1 MSPLVDAAGLRF
13 SYGDGREALQGL
25 DLAVAE
31 GEHVALLGPN
41 GSGKSTFARILAALD
56 EPGSAAHIEVCGHD
70 LTEQAGRR
78 AARRQA
84 GILFQD
90 PESQV
95 VGATVEEDVAFGLEN
110 LGLPAGEIAARVDE
124 MLERFG
130 LAELGER
137 EPHLLS
143 GGQKQRTALAGV
155 LAVPRRLIVLDEP
168 TAMLDTAGR
177 KEVLKAV
184 GRLREQGLTVI
195 AVTQEMDEVPE
206 ARRAIVLEAGRVVFD
221 GPPHELFAESDLLAR
236 LALGVPTAAEVA
248 LELRARGVTLPRL
261 PFSARELADLA
272 VEAKLPRT
280 AGESAAA
287 PSGRE
292 PALPG
297 REWSG
302 PAATGPVPAG
312 QAVPEPAQREPA
324 LGLAAPAAAEPEST
338 GPSPTGGAT
347 AGPAGLAV
355 RCEGI
360 SFGYRDATGQV
371 PALADVAFSLPA
383 GSSTA
388 LLGPSGAGK
397 STLLLLLR
405 GLLSADAGSVLLD
418 GVAPGEPAYREVQRR
433 VGLVFQRPEVQLFA
447 SSVREDVAFGPRQL
461 EWLPAVVEAAVLDAL
476 EVVGL
481 PATEYGDRH
490 PYSLSGGEQRRLAL
504 AGVLAMRPGL
514 LLLDEPFVSLDPG
527 GRRELAGVLRR
538 LQADGVTLL
547 LTTHEIDQAW
557 ALCERRLLLRD
568 GRLLAEGPWDLA
580 EEGADL
586 LTVAGLPL
594 PTLVDL
600 WRRLDLPR
608 ETAPRTA
615 SDAAA
620 RLAGGAPAGWP
631 ERAPATAAGLSCS
644 EQPGQ
649 APGQLC
655 EGAPLG
661 DGGER

>member
-13 SYGDGREALQGL
+13 AYGDGREALRGV

-31 GEHVALLGPN
+31 GEHVVILGPN
-41 GSGKSTFARILAALD
+41 GSGKSTLARILAAL
-56 EPGSAAHIEVCGHD
+56 EVPGSAARVEVCGHD
-70 LTEQAGRR
+70 LSDQAGRR

-110 LGLPAGEIAARVDE
+110 LGLPAEEIAARVDE

-130 LAELGER
+130 LADLRER

-177 KEVLKAV
+177 DEVLRAV
-184 GRLREQGLTVI
+184 SRLREQGLTVI

-206 ARRAIVLEAGRVVFD
+206 ARRAVVLEAGRVVFD
-221 GPPHELFAESDLLAR
+221 GSPHELFAESDLPAR
-236 LALGVPTAAEVA
+236 LGLGVPTAAEVA

-272 VEAKLPRT
+272 FEAKLPRP
-280 AGESAAA
+280 AGEDAAA
-287 PSGRE
+287 PSVRESAPAGRE
-292 PALPG
+292 PAVP
-297 REWSG
+297 G
-302 PAATGPVPAG
+302 PAATGPAATEAVPAG
-312 QAVPEPAQREPA
+312 QAAEWPAQREPA
-324 LGLAAPAAAEPEST
+324 LTDE
-338 GPSPTGGAT
+338 AT
-347 AGPAGLAV
+347 PGPAGLAV
-355 RCEGI
+355 RCDGL
-360 SFGYRDATGQV
+360 SFSYQDAAGQV
-371 PALADVAFSLPA
+371 PALADVAFALPA

-405 GLLSADAGSVLLD
+405 GLLSADAGRVLLD
-418 GVAPGEPAYREVQRR
+418 GIAPGEPAYREVQRR
-433 VGLVFQRPEVQLFA
+433 VGIVFQRPEVQLFA

-461 EWLPAVVEAAVLDAL
+461 EWAQAAIEAAVADAL

-481 PATEYGDRH
+481 PAAEYGDRH

-527 GRRELAGVLRR
+527 GRRELAVVLRR
-538 LQADGVTLL
+538 LQAEGVTLL

-557 ALCERRLLLRD
+557 ALCDRRLLLRD

-580 EEGADL
+580 EEAGEL
-586 LTVAGLPL
+586 LTAAGLPL

-600 WRRLDLPR
+600 WRRLDLPL

-615 SDAAA
+615 HEAAA
-620 RLAGGAPAGWP
+620 RLTGGSPAALLGRVPVVAIDGSRSEYPGRVLGPPGGGPSPGRGGA
-631 ERAPATAAGLSCS
+631 R
-644 EQPGQ
+644 
-649 APGQLC
+649 
-655 EGAPLG
+655 
-661 DGGER
+661 